1 MHPTLSEKR
10 PLHVGGDGHVTRLP
24 ALMAEQGRSLGSK
37 QGRLGGGRDSRWGM
51 LVAEQP
57 QRGRLAVPRHPLPCG
72 ELRGG
77 SRRAR
82 GDPQEGSCSLLPNC
96 SPSCSLAA
104 PLPEAPGDAA
114 SWSHVPRCLGESS
127 GFWYLPPETLSIP
140 STASAAGEEKSF
152 SLCPSEFFA
161 ETPGRKVRL
170 ASTTHTTWVTCLPRA
185 YLAGAGGT

>member
-1 MHPTLSEKR
+1 M
-10 PLHVGGDGHVTRLP
+10 TRLP
-24 ALMAEQGRSLGSK
+24 ALMAEQGWSLGSK
-37 QGRLGGGRDSRWGM
+37 RGRLGGGRDSRWGV
-51 LVAEQP
+51 LVAGTATEGP
-57 QRGRLAVPRHPLPCG
+57 AGYG

-82 GDPQEGSCSLLPNC
+82 GDPREGRCSLLPDC

-114 SWSHVPRCLGESS
+114 SWSHVPRSLGESS
-127 GFWYLPPETLSIP
+127 GFWYLPPDTLSIP

-170 ASTTHTTWVTCLPRA
+170 ASTTHRSWVTCLPRA